1 MDLTLAV
8 RTVIESET
16 PGKPAAQ
23 RRQRVKA
30 AELIKDALD
39 DILDWAARDG
49 GYDQLRTVPNI
60 VAEIVEAPETQQD
73 IVQFMMD
80 RMRALSY
87 LQREFYRVDQ
97 DGDFWSSTE
106 PRIMGS
112 SRPKTRSSLK
122 RRTRAGMKRK
132 REMLPKTPEL
142 TSDELAIETP
152 GSPSTPRRKLDFGSK
167 KRRILKSP
175 PSDDDELAY
184 FEDAAKPIPSVETD
198 LTEGALKIA
207 DAQSEAVVKM
217 EPIDR
222 PLTTIGPPRTPP
234 PKTEHR
240 RRPPV
245 VYGLYILGTTVFLL
259 TADSSKGDGGYISFH
274 VDINFADNHQSVWN
288 ALTVAIAVC
297 SARDELMSRL
307 DDFKPVTVCCESDP
321 DA

>member
-1 MDLTLAV
+1 VDLTLAV

-16 PGKPAAQ
+16 PGKPVAQ

-30 AELIKDALD
+30 AELIKNALD
-39 DILDWAARDG
+39 DILAWAARDG
-49 GYDQLRTVPNI
+49 GYNQLRTVPNI
-60 VAEIVEAPETQQD
+60 VAEIVDAPETQQD
-73 IVQFMMD
+73 IVQFMVD

-97 DGDFWSSTE
+97 DDDFWSSTE

-122 RRTRAGMKRK
+122 RRIRAGMKRK
-132 REMLPKTPEL
+132 HELLPKTPEL

-152 GSPSTPRRKLDFGSK
+152 GSPSTPRRKLDFGFK

-175 PSDDDELAY
+175 PPDDDELAY
-184 FEDAAKPIPSVETD
+184 CEDASKPIPSVETD
-198 LTEGALKIA
+198 LSEGTLKVVG
-207 DAQSEAVVKM
+207 AQGETVVKM

-222 PLTTIGPPRTPP
+222 PLTTIDPPSTPK
-234 PKTEHR
+234 PKTEYR

-288 ALTVAIAVC
+288 ALTVTVAVC

-307 DDFKPVTVCCESDP
+307 DDFKPATVYCESDP